1 MHQSFADR
9 VCRALAD
16 TARQHPFG
24 PDTIVWTVEG
34 HMFAAYT
41 VDGHGVSLR
50 MDTLVAARMVDEGR
64 AHSPPSLTDAGWVLV
79 PWETPPD
86 ELHRRIVA
94 SYRLV
99 RTDHD
104 VPSGT

>member
-1 MHQSFADR
+1 MHQTFADR

-16 TARQHPFG
+16 TERQQPFG
-24 PDTIVWTVEG
+24 PDTVVWTVEG

-41 VDGHGVSLR
+41 ENGHGVSLR
-50 MDTLVAARMVDEGR
+50 MDYVVAARMVNEGR

-86 ELHRRIVA
+86 ELQRRIIA

-99 RTDHD
+99 RTDND
-104 VPSGT
+104 APLET